1 MPWRK
6 QKESATRARANA
18 PQATSRV
25 SCPMAS
31 LSVGAAVPRTSIK
44 MRKLAEES
52 EALIDLLS
60 RERLHLFRTEALHSK
75 GAHDTAIEH
84 GLFKGLQGDFG
95 LRGKIAEES
104 AGERIARPRG
114 VNYIFQRQRG
124 CAEGQGNA
132 FRSSVEGMRAKE
144 SGRAIFSMLDDQR
157 LRPHGQ
163 DLARGDHQVAVV
175 GEQLCF

>member
-52 EALIDLLS
+52 EPLIDLLS

-75 GAHDTAIEH
+75 GAHHAAIKH
-84 GLFKGLQGDFG
+84 GALKVVECNFLLGGQVSEETSSKG
-95 LRGKIAEES
+95 IA
-104 AGERIARPRG
+104 G
-114 VNYIFQRQRG
+114 
-124 CAEGQGNA
+124 
-132 FRSSVEGMRAKE
+132 
-144 SGRAIFSMLDDQR
+144 SGGI
-157 LRPHGQ
+157 
-163 DLARGDHQVAVV
+163 DH
-175 GEQLCF
+175 LS